1 LEDHGARVPDQDCLE
16 YGRIADIGNRND
28 FTKRVFQSTG
38 WYSVRCP
45 DIHFSREST
54 LPYPGRQ
61 GGNARYGKDLS
72 LKWTTRIGIDDYR

>member
-16 YGRIADIGNRND
+16 YGLIEDIGNRND

-45 DIHFSREST
+45 DIHFAREST
-54 LPYPGRQ
+54 LPYPGRLGCFAQ
-61 GGNARYGKDLS
+61 GESGQQFYFIRNLPF
-72 LKWTTRIGIDDYR
+72 L